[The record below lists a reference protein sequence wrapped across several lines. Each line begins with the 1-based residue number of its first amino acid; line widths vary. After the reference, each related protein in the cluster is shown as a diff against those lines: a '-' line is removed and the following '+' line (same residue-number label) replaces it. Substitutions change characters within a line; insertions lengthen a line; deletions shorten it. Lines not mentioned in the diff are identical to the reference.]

1 MRKRNLAGI
10 VAGAS
15 VLLGGALYS
24 ESRGA
29 DVGVGVGLTPYFET
43 SAEDFEPLVF
53 EGVADFSFDALVLDV
68 ADLAIN
74 FSRKD
79 VKALRNSLESIG
91 RELENGYYEFAPSDI
106 VLRFCKIDRQR
117 FREFFV
123 RNKER
128 RHFTSREFHK
138 KMLKDVQG

>member
-1 MRKRNLAGI
+1 MQLKFG
-10 VAGAS
+10 S
-15 VLLGGALYS
+15 VY
-24 ESRGA
+24 
-29 DVGVGVGLTPYFET
+29 
-43 SAEDFEPLVF
+43 
-53 EGVADFSFDALVLDV
+53 VLDYKPNASKADAVSQLFVYAV
-68 ADLAIN
+68 ALSI
-74 FSRKD
+74 RTGIW
-79 VKALRNSLESIG
+79 LRNFKCAWFD
-91 RELENGYYEFAPSDI
+91 ENGYYEFAPSDI

>member
-91 RELENGYYEFAPSDI
+91 RELENGYYEFLRAKSNYFPRAKAEIDTFVIDKNGCKPYMRVIGAP
-106 VLRFCKIDRQR
+106 
-117 FREFFV
+117 
-123 RNKER
+123 
-128 RHFTSREFHK
+128 
-138 KMLKDVQG
+138 